1 MKKVLVVLVTVVVTV
16 IFVVAMVKFGVFSQH
31 SKIQQIDVD
40 DAELYM
46 AQNDNTQQIDA
57 ELCEIGND
65 ELQAVVKV
73 LEVTRQRN
81 QGNSRDIVASL
92 MEEMRSTHAR
102 NQVYVSNLLDSIGWL
117 DNLSDCA
124 NRAIF
129 YVIQHAPPS
138 FQEKYIHLLKEA
150 QVPFIDFTVIDLN
163 EKPVRLS
170 DRIVG
175 KPAVLHLWTAS
186 CAPCR
191 KKGKELIPVYEEF
204 RDKGFVVFGVAHER
218 NISTAEAAIR
228 LDKYPW
234 ENFVELDNVE
244 EIRLK
249 YGFAGGAGSH
259 FLIDEKGNIIAVAPS
274 IDEIRDF
281 LLKF

>member
-1 MKKVLVVLVTVVVTV
+1 MKKVFVILGTVMLVAV
-16 IFVVAMVKFGVFSQH
+16 IFVGVIVLAH
-31 SKIQQIDVD
+31 NSKIQQIDAD

-46 AQNDNTQQIDA
+46 VRNDNTQQIDT
-57 ELCEIGND
+57 ELCKIGDD
-65 ELQAVVKV
+65 ELQAIVKV
-73 LEVTRQRN
+73 LEAMRQRT
-81 QGNSRDIVASL
+81 SRDTLVAL
-92 MEEMRSTHAR
+92 REEMSSIHAN
-102 NQVYVSNLLDSIGWL
+102 NQIYVSNLLDSVGWL

-129 YVIQHAPPS
+129 YVIQHAPLS
-138 FQEKYIHLLKEA
+138 FREKYIHLLKEA
-150 QVPFIDFTVIDLN
+150 RVPFIDFTVVDLN

-170 DRIVG
+170 ERISG
-175 KPAVLHLWTAS
+175 KPTVLHLWTAS

-228 LDKYPW
+228 LDKYSW
-234 ENFVELDNVE
+234 ENFVELNDAE
-244 EIRLK
+244 HIRLK

-259 FLIDEKGNIIAVAPS
+259 FLIDEKGNIIAVSPS

-281 LLKF
+281 LLNKFENK